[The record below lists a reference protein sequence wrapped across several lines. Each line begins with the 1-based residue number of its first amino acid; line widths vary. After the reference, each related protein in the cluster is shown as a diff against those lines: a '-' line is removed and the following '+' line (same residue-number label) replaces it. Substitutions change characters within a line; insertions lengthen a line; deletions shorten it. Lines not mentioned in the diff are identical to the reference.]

1 MEPTQKNTKP
11 VFKILSVLMAS
22 VALVGAAWIHGKQIA
37 DSRVNDTISVTGS
50 VKKKVDSDLAKWT
63 AGFTQYTPTS
73 GIPDALKKTQKNIDE
88 VKQFIASF
96 NIDEKSVTILPV
108 QTDPVYEQ
116 LPNYGYTQRI
126 IAYNIR
132 QEIRVENTDIGK
144 IDQLAKNIS
153 RLADKGIVADY
164 QRTEYFYTKIA
175 DLRPELFAEAT
186 KDAQKRAEAI
196 AGGTGVKVGALRSAR
211 TGVIQIL
218 APNSTDIADYGAYD
232 LSTKEKEIS
241 ATVNVSFAL
250 EK

>member
-1 MEPTQKNTKP
+1 MESNQKP
-11 VFKILSVLMAS
+11 LKIILVLIAS
-22 VALVGAAWIHGKQIA
+22 IALIGAAWIHGKEIA
-37 DSRVNDTISVTGS
+37 DSRVSDTISVTGS
-50 VKKKVDSDLAKWT
+50 VKRKVDSDLAKWT
-63 AGFTQYTPTS
+63 AGFTQYTTVS
-73 GIPDALKKTQKNIDE
+73 GVTAALTKTQKTVED
-88 VKQFIASF
+88 VKQFIVSF
-96 NIDEKSVTILPV
+96 GIDEKSITILPA

-116 LPNYGYTQRI
+116 SPNYGFTQRI

-132 QEIRVENTDIGK
+132 QEIRVENMDIGK
-144 IDQLAKNIS
+144 LDQLAKS
-153 RLADKGIVADY
+153 VTRLADKGIVADY

-232 LSTKEKEIS
+232 LSTKEKEVT
-241 ATVNVSFAL
+241 ATVSVSFAL
-250 EK
+250 ER